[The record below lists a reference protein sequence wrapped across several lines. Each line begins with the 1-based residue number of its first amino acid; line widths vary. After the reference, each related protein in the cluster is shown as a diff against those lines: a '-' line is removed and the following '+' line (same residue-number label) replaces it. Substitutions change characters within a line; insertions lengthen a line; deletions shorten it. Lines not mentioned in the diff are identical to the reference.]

1 MLIISKIIS
10 KFIHTIVALF
20 LISTVEY
27 GIEAASI
34 RNNLSISNFN
44 KTSTAVSS
52 VLDQYVNTINLHYS
66 AKNRRIWLSSARFKS
81 KEYTVA
87 RLKKNANPEYIGAV
101 HDIQILLGRTL
112 NLKGREFLALT
123 IAERTSRGNGMG
135 KCGAGEEIYLK
146 IYELLKEKIIVRN
159 TIPIHSCA
167 QSIDLY
173 TDGEVNNLNTLPI
186 TQDGELLIIKWLY
199 HPKYSAPAIGKFNVI
214 ENRTVSIDRID
225 NQNDS
230 TEVPINK

>member
-1 MLIISKIIS
+1 MQSTSKIIS
-10 KFIHTIVALF
+10 RIIYTIVALF

-27 GIEAASI
+27 SLEAASI
-34 RNNLSISNFN
+34 FNNLSNSNLN
-44 KTSTAVSS
+44 ETSTVVSS
-52 VLDQYVNTINLHYS
+52 VLDQYSNIINLHYS

-87 RLKKNANPEYIGAV
+87 RLEKNASPEYIGAV
-101 HDIQILLGRTL
+101 RDIQILLGRTL

-135 KCGAGEEIYLK
+135 QCGAGEEIYLK
-146 IYELLKEKIIVRN
+146 IYELLKEKLIERN
-159 TIPIHSCA
+159 TILIHSCA

-173 TDGEVNNLNTLPI
+173 TDGEVYNLNILPI

-214 ENRTVSIDRID
+214 ENRIVSIDRVN
-225 NQNDS
+225 NQTDS